1 MRKLLLFAFLLFY
14 FWDVNAQ
21 QCGTESSV
29 NSAYQRIAYT
39 PPYVP
44 NNNNLCINVAFRIV
58 RNNDG
63 SNSYDVSK
71 IPAILNNL
79 NQVFNPHNITISQ
92 VGTFDF
98 INNTAFNNNTSGSSG
113 VPAIP
118 NAINIYLVTKYSSA
132 GISFFPTLGT
142 NTTTRIIVQKSG
154 LTSISETIAHEI
166 GHCLNLKHTFQCSY
180 YNPSDYSNP
189 PPCYNFDASC
199 AENPGITNDSTH
211 GDLVGDT
218 PADKYI
224 TPNSCIPPGWN
235 ASLYNP
241 DKTNIMSYWLDF
253 PRDHFTA
260 GQGNRMREAIENA
273 SYLQPF
279 RSFACSNIIKPT
291 IFCGSGIFSVSNATF
306 GSPTFSWSVM
316 GNLEIVGSS
325 TNPTVNIKRW
335 SPSDSGGL
343 VSVIING
350 TITRTISITPK
361 CNAVILGK
369 YDWVSKDYGNMG
381 LIVPINPEEETITS
395 YIWEIKENEKAA
407 NNEGNKPYFVGSAT
421 NEPLKYTSNSN
432 QAIVNWGSCSG
443 SYFLS
448 CYGVSASGEQ
458 FLIDEG
464 YVDVGDPK
472 NNPCFKNAITTT
484 IAPNPIQNSIINVVL
499 NKPSQNSPCNYKDL
513 SEPQYFNSEIDE
525 INNSVSI
532 FDYNGTEVYRKVFEM
547 NEFVIDDANLQSGNN
562 YIVNLYTKEGG
573 FTQQVI
579 IVN

>member
-14 FWDVNAQ
+14 FWDGNAQ

-29 NSAYQRIAYT
+29 NSPYQRIAYT

-44 NNNNLCINVAFRIV
+44 NNNILCINVAFRIV

-71 IPAILNNL
+71 ISAILNNL
-79 NQVFNPHNITISQ
+79 NQIFNPHNITISQ
-92 VGTFDF
+92 VGTYDF
-98 INNTAFNNNTSGSSG
+98 INNSDLNNGLNTSNSAIQ
-113 VPAIP
+113 PIP
-118 NAINIYLVTKYSSA
+118 NAINIYLVTKVYNDPTFDVA
-132 GISFFPTLGT
+132 GISFYGNNTQTRVKVKKTALLNIDNTL
-142 NTTTRIIVQKSG
+142 
-154 LTSISETIAHEI
+154 AHEI
-166 GHCLNLKHTFQCSY
+166 GHCLNLKHTHECSY
-180 YNPSDYSNP
+180 STSTTSATP
-189 PPCYNFDASC
+189 C

-224 TPNSCIPPGWN
+224 TPNSCLPPGWN

-241 DKTNIMSYWLDF
+241 DKSNIMSYWLNAK
-253 PRDHFTA
+253 DHFTA
-260 GQGNRMREAIENA
+260 GQRERMREAIENA

-325 TNPTVNIKRW
+325 TNPTVNIQRW

-343 VSVIING
+343 VSVVING
-350 TITRTISITPK
+350 TITRTISIIPK
-361 CNAVILGK
+361 CLPPILGK

-395 YIWEIKENEKAA
+395 YIWEIKEDENAT
-407 NNEGNKPYFVGSAT
+407 NNEGKKPNFVGSAT

-472 NNPCFKNAITTT
+472 NNPCFKNAISTT
-484 IAPNPIQNSIINVVL
+484 IAPNPIQNGVINVVL

-532 FDYNGTEVYRKVFEM
+532 FDYNGTEVYRKVFET